1 MQVPDLVLAL
11 PLATFLLHPLDALPT
26 LLSLQSCR
34 EPTSL

>member
-1 MQVPDLVLAL
+1 MQVPDLELVPL
-11 PLATFLLHPLDALPT
+11 LATFLLHLLDALPT